1 MVQMHKHPKIAIFAS
16 FSGKGGVERMIVN
29 LSEGLVALDC
39 QVHLVIVK
47 AQSKHLDLLPST
59 VNVVK
64 LSASHTMSSL
74 PALVT
79 YLRRER
85 PVALLAAK
93 DRANQVAVLAKHLP
107 GVSTRVVVRMGTT
120 VSAALAGHSPLRKW
134 LWYLPMRL
142 IYPLADAIVA
152 VSHGV
157 AEDLSKIARLP
168 LERIQVIPNPVIT
181 PGLARLGSKPVTHPW
196 FAENGM
202 PVILGIGRL
211 TRQKDFPTLIKAFAA
226 IRAKRQCRL
235 LIIGEGRD
243 RPAIEALAAELGIED
258 DVNLPGFVENPY
270 AYMSRSALF
279 VLTSL
284 WEGSPNVLTEALA
297 LGVPVVA
304 TDCPSGPRE
313 ILAGGRH
320 GHLVPMGDAT
330 ALAKAMLET
339 LAKPPERDDLVAAVR
354 QYTLNVSSR
363 RYLDALLGPVRID

>member
-1 MVQMHKHPKIAIFAS
+1 MVRIQNNRKIAIFAS

-39 QVHLVIVK
+39 QVDLVVVK
-47 AQSKHLDLLPST
+47 AQSAHLDSVPSS

-64 LSASHTMSSL
+64 LPTSHTMSSL

-79 YLRRER
+79 YLRQEQ

-93 DRANQVAVLAKHLP
+93 DRANQVAVLARHLP

-120 VSAALAGHSPLRKW
+120 VSVALAGKGAMQKW

-157 AEDLSKIARLP
+157 ASDLSTITGLP
-168 LERIQVIPNPVIT
+168 LARIQVIPNPVIV
-181 PGLARLGSKPVTHPW
+181 PRLARLASETIAHPW
-196 FAENGM
+196 FTENQV
-202 PVILGIGRL
+202 PVILGVGRL
-211 TRQKDFPTLIKAFAA
+211 TRQKDFPVLIKAFAMV
-226 IRAKRQCRL
+226 RAERPCRL
-235 LIIGEGRD
+235 LIIGEGKD
-243 RPAIEALAAELGIED
+243 RPALEGLAARLGVKD
-258 DVNLPGFVENPY
+258 DIDLPGFVENPY
-270 AYMSRSALF
+270 AYMSRAALF
-279 VLTSL
+279 VLSSL
-284 WEGSPNVLTEALA
+284 WEGSPNVLTEALS

-304 TDCPSGPRE
+304 TDCPSGPHE

-320 GHLVPMGDAT
+320 GHLVPVGDPR

-339 LAKPPERDDLVAAVR
+339 LADPPDKDTIATAVSEYR
-354 QYTLNVSSR
+354 VNVSSR
-363 RYLDALLGPVRID
+363 KYLDTLLGLG

>member
-1 MVQMHKHPKIAIFAS
+1 MIRMYDHPKIAIFAS

-29 LSEGLVALDC
+29 LCEGLVALNC

-47 AQSKHLDLLPST
+47 AQSKHLDSLPST

-64 LSASHTMSSL
+64 LPAAHTMSSL

-85 PVALLAAK
+85 PIALLAAK
-93 DRANQVAVLAKHLP
+93 DRANQVAVIAKHLP

-120 VSAALAGHSPLRKW
+120 VSAALAGQSLIRKW

-157 AEDLSKIARLP
+157 AHDLSKIAGLP

-181 PGLARLGSKPVTHPW
+181 PGLARLAVEPVAHPW
-196 FAENGM
+196 FGNKRT

-211 TRQKDFPTLIKAFAA
+211 TRQKDFSTLIKAFATV
-226 IRAKRQCRL
+226 RAKRQCRL

-243 RPAIEALAAELGIED
+243 RLALEALAAELGLRD

-279 VLTSL
+279 VLSSL

-320 GHLVPMGDAT
+320 GHLVPMGDPE
-330 ALAKAMLET
+330 ALAKAILET
-339 LAKPPERDDLVAAVR
+339 LANPPEKDALVAAVR
-354 QYTLNVSSR
+354 EYTSSVSSK
-363 RYLDALLGPVRID
+363 RYLDALLGPVQVD